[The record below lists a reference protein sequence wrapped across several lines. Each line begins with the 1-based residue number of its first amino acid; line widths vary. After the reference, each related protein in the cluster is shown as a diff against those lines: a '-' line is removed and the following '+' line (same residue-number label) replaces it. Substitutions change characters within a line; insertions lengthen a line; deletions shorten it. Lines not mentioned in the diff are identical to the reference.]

1 MQANCV
7 ETSGVGNT
15 CEHGLRS
22 HLFIIKAN
30 FRCWK
35 YLWAWP
41 TIPPFYNTSK
51 LETSGVGISWITVA
65 SHHDQSRHT
74 MIRHVTPWSLTF
86 WVRRADRMRGWGRK
100 WRGDP
105 VFCTRC
111 LRAASDCCPGIGM
124 CRSEHLP
131 KCPVDY
137 FRWGWVQ
144 IAQDVWRCFSRWL
157 NKRKTSSDLRAP
169 YSDEQQYSS
178 FGENQPHETLLYSV
192 VPVKVFQQKK
202 TESKWQVS
210 GNALLGLTFLFLNFR
225 FELIVP
231 NWSSLASGGHEQILI
246 AANASTWRCHRFSVH
261 AHTHTS
267 VPRGQPP

>member
-1 MQANCV
+1 MIRHV
-7 ETSGVGNT
+7 TPLSVT
-15 CEHGLRS
+15 
-22 HLFIIKAN
+22 
-30 FRCWK
+30 
-35 YLWAWP
+35 
-41 TIPPFYNTSK
+41 
-51 LETSGVGISWITVA
+51 
-65 SHHDQSRHT
+65 SHHDPSCHTMIHHVTPLSVTSHHDPSRHT

-202 TESKWQVS
+202 KESKWQVS